1 MRRAAPPRRR
11 PARTPPEG
19 IHLTV
24 RAARARGILA
34 ASNEEA
40 SISSL
45 TSSAPLAIVIFLVT
59 IALVITRPRGLTE
72 ARAALLGAVVM
83 VLAGLLPLGDAASNV
98 GGHWNVLLFFVGL
111 TGAAA
116 IAERSGLFEAL
127 AGTSARLSGGSPRR
141 LLVAVVLAG
150 ALVAALL
157 SNDAAALVLT
167 PVVYVLVARFGLEP
181 LPYVLACTFVADAAS
196 LALPVSNPVNVIVSD
211 RLGVSAVSLVPVLL
225 PAAIAAV
232 VALLGCLLLIYRR
245 QLPAAA
251 PILPAADSWASWAGV
266 PRPLLAAF
274 GLAVVVFAIAS
285 ALDVPLGPT
294 LTTAWLFLLV
304 VERRCGRE
312 VGPLE
317 GIGWSLL
324 VFVAAMG
331 VLVDGL
337 SSAGVTAWLASLV
350 LGPVRDVPAAVM
362 AVSAAAAAVGANL
375 LNNLPAAFVL
385 ADAVHGAGL
394 GAASAHAAAIGTII
408 GADLGPNLTPVG
420 SVATLLWFVLLRQ
433 RGLEVSTWSYIRVG
447 LIVTPITILAALGV
461 GLLLGVPR

>member
-1 MRRAAPPRRR
+1 
-11 PARTPPEG
+11 
-19 IHLTV
+19 L
-24 RAARARGILA
+24 
-34 ASNEEA
+34 
-40 SISSL
+40 
-45 TSSAPLAIVIFLVT
+45 
-59 IALVITRPRGLTE
+59 
-72 ARAALLGAVVM
+72 
-83 VLAGLLPLGDAASNV
+83 LAGLLPLGDAASNV

-232 VALLGCLLLIYRR
+232 VALLGCLLVIYRR
-245 QLPAAA
+245 QFPAAA
-251 PILPAADSWASWAGV
+251 PILPAADTWASWAGV

-375 LNNLPAAFVL
+375 FNNLPAAFVL